1 MHQKVNNPLLID
13 IRNITKSF
21 KNIKAV
27 DNLTLSVG
35 YNEYIALL
43 GPNGAGKTTLV
54 EMIEGLQKPD
64 SGSITIQGKNWQHD
78 ASFLRSIMGISLQET
93 KFTDMMTVL
102 EVLDLFG
109 SFYKLSKEVSRQ
121 ILETIRLEA
130 KAKTYVVTLSGGQ
143 RQKLALGVAILNSPQ
158 LLLLDEPTTGLDP
171 NARREIWDIL
181 MNLKKEKGTSMIL
194 TTHYME
200 EAAYLCDRIVI
211 LDKGKILADGT
222 LNELLYS
229 YDPGEVIAFQL
240 SNPIP
245 ANSLYDI
252 EGVKNVQWI
261 EEGIKGMLTV
271 DSISHTLPT
280 LLNRVE
286 SSRNTI
292 TSFESRK
299 KTLDDL
305 FRTMTGRSLHE

>member
-1 MHQKVNNPLLID
+1 MNTPLLID

-21 KNIKAV
+21 KGIKAV

-35 YNEYIALL
+35 YNEYVALL

-64 SGSITIQGKNWQHD
+64 SGSITIQNKTWQKD
-78 ASFLRSIMGISLQET
+78 ATFLRSIMGISLQET
-93 KFTDMMTVL
+93 KFTDKMTVS

-109 SFYKLSKEVSRQ
+109 SFYKLSKQVTGQ
-121 ILETIRLEA
+121 ILQTIRLEE
-130 KAKTYVVTLSGGQ
+130 KAKSYVVTLSGGQ
-143 RQKLALGVAILNSPQ
+143 RQKLALGVAILNNPQ

-181 MNLKKEKGTSMIL
+181 MQLKKEKGTSMIL

-211 LDKGKILADGT
+211 IDKGKILADDT
-222 LNELLYS
+222 LATLLTN
-229 YDPGEVIAFQL
+229 YDPGEVIAFQV
-240 SNPIP
+240 SNPIVT
-245 ANSLYDI
+245 NSLYQI
-252 EGVKNVQWI
+252 PGVKDVHWI
-261 EEGIKGMLTV
+261 EEGLKGMLTV
-271 DSISHTLPT
+271 DSITHTLPA
-280 LLNRVE
+280 LLTFVE
-286 SSRNTI
+286 RNGNTI